1 MNDHLGTISLLLLIF
16 FLSWFA
22 WDQNKVIQKQNL
34 QIQELRQ
41 QIVIQNMMQNMIIN
55 TPRKGGLYNIH

>member
-55 TPRKGGLYNIH
+55 TPR

>member
-1 MNDHLGTISLLLLIF
+1 VNDHLGTISLLLLIF

-22 WDQNKVIQKQNL
+22 WDQHKVIQKQNL
-34 QIQELRQ
+34 QIQELKQ

>member
-1 MNDHLGTISLLLLIF
+1 VNDHLGTISLLLLIF

>member
-22 WDQNKVIQKQNL
+22 WDQHKVIQDQNMH
-34 QIQELRQ
+34 IQELKQ

>member
-1 MNDHLGTISLLLLIF
+1 VNDHLGTISLLLLIF

-34 QIQELRQ
+34 QIQELKQ
-41 QIVIQNMMQNMIIN
+41 QIIIQNMMQNMIIN

>member
-1 MNDHLGTISLLLLIF
+1 MNDHLSTISLLLLIF

-22 WDQNKVIQKQNL
+22 WDQNQLLQKQNL
-34 QIQELRQ
+34 QIQELQQ

-55 TPRKGGLYNIH
+55 APRKGGLYNIH

>member
-1 MNDHLGTISLLLLIF
+1 MNDHLSTISLLLLIF

-22 WDQNKVIQKQNL
+22 WDQNQLLQKQNL
-34 QIQELRQ
+34 QIQELKQ

>member
-22 WDQNKVIQKQNL
+22 WDQNQLLQKQNL
-34 QIQELRQ
+34 QIQELQQ

-55 TPRKGGLYNIH
+55 MPRESNIYPRH

>member
-1 MNDHLGTISLLLLIF
+1 MNDHLSTISLLLLIF

-22 WDQNKVIQKQNL
+22 WDQNQLLQKQNL
-34 QIQELRQ
+34 QIQELQQ